1 MSEKPKRK
9 PAGRPWSKG
18 QSGNPAGRPRGS
30 INQATRLR
38 KLIDVES
45 IVVKLQAEA
54 LEGNIRAAELLL
66 DRALPPLRSVAEPV
80 ALPGVAEAPNLT
92 ARADRIVEL
101 VAAGQISA
109 DIGTSLLSALGQFA
123 RITALDELIRRI
135 EQLEQSHAI
144 KPD

>member
-1 MSEKPKRK
+1 MTAKRK
-9 PAGRPWSKG
+9 APPAAWRKG
-18 QSGNPAGRPRGS
+18 QSGNPAGRPKG
-30 INQATRLR
+30 IPNPQARLR
-38 KLIDVES
+38 SMIDVAALIARLAES
-45 IVVKLQAEA
+45 AAK
-54 LEGNIRAAELLL
+54 GNTRAAELLL

-123 RITALDELIRRI
+123 RIAELDELTRRI
-135 EQLEQSHAI
+135 EQLEQSHAL

>member
-1 MSEKPKRK
+1 MAALIAKLSES
-9 PAGRPWSKG
+9 AAKG
-18 QSGNPAGRPRGS
+18 N
-30 INQATRLR
+30 T
-38 KLIDVES
+38 
-45 IVVKLQAEA
+45 
-54 LEGNIRAAELLL
+54 RAAELLL

-101 VAAGQISA
+101 VAAGHISA

-123 RITALDELIRRI
+123 RIAELDELTRRI
-135 EQLEQSHAI
+135 EQLEQSHAL

>member
-1 MSEKPKRK
+1 MTAKRK
-9 PAGRPWSKG
+9 PPPAAWRKG
-18 QSGNPAGRPRGS
+18 QSGNPAGRPKG
-30 INQATRLR
+30 IPNPQARLR
-38 KLIDVES
+38 SMIDVAALIARLAES
-45 IVVKLQAEA
+45 ARK
-54 LEGNIRAAELLL
+54 GNTRAAELLL

-101 VAAGQISA
+101 VAAGAISA

-123 RITALDELIRRI
+123 RIAELDELTRRI
-135 EQLEQSHAI
+135 EQLEHSHAF